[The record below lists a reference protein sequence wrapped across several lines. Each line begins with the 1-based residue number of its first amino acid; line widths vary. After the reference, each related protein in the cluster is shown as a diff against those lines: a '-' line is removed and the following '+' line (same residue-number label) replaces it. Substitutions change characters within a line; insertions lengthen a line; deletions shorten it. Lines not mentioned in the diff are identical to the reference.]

1 MEKVI
6 EILEMTGP
14 IYDSKLDRAIEVIKD
29 MEVTDENFNKMLDTL
44 TSLISLKLQRENFIE
59 EYKSRQIE
67 VETKEEI

>member
-14 IYDSKLDRAIEVIKD
+14 IYDSKLDRAIEVIKE